1 MIVTCVKLM
10 GKIRVRIWSFTFVV
24 IRSSFF
30 NHWGHN
36 KENIPRLFGKGKLK
50 KLFEDFSWRSYIQGR
65 NIDNTYWVYE
75 GMWKVKVA
83 WHFVFSML
91 HWKKTAKGNKRV
103 NLCKFYGYP
112 LHLKGIIL
120 LVNYKWDK
128 HYYLIMLV

>member
-1 MIVTCVKLM
+1 
-10 GKIRVRIWSFTFVV
+10 
-24 IRSSFF
+24 
-30 NHWGHN
+30 
-36 KENIPRLFGKGKLK
+36 LFGKGKLK
-50 KLFEDFSWRSYIQGR
+50 KLLEDFSWRSYIQGR

-75 GMWKVKVA
+75 GMWEVKVA

-91 HWKKTAKGNKRV
+91 HWKNSTKGNKGL

-128 HYYLIMLV
+128 HYYLLMLV